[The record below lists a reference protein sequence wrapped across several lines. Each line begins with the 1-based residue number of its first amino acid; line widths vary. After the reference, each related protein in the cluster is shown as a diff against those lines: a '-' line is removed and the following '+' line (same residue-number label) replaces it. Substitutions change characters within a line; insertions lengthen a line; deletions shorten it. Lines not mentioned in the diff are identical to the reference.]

1 MTDDDILRRDVLLA
15 LGATG
20 AASAGAGVG
29 SLGAFIDE
37 ERSGASFQAGGVD
50 LVVHY
55 EGNDETVTVDSGGVG
70 DGPELTLPDP
80 TASTPTEARFC
91 FDLRGNPAYI
101 WLCPGISIDLCSGT
115 SDDEDG
121 LLDEVGETVDGTLGE
136 LADVLDLSLAYCD
149 VNASEPETIL
159 DGSLC
164 EFLGQYAGGFP
175 LDGDARP
182 LVAPGHQE
190 PFQPTGAPGEN
201 PCLCLSLAV
210 TGDLPLDLGA
220 VDLGLNLRFHAVQAR
235 HNDGET
241 GPCAALEPPDPMP
254 TPTPT
259 PTPEPDAAEISFVA
273 FCNSTGNLSE
283 DEVQSLDVSEADG
296 TPALTWETAVDIEHV
311 VLKSGIGSGGD
322 PENPDRGI
330 EVFDYP
336 SGARKDT
343 VRVGEG
349 EPATQRTESTYC
361 LEGDGVK
368 IERAAF
374 DQY

>member
-50 LVVHY
+50 LVVRY

-80 TASTPTEARFC
+80 TESTPTEAKFC
-91 FDLRGNPAYI
+91 FELRGNPAYI
-101 WLCPGISIDLCSGT
+101 WLCPGISTDLCSGT

-121 LLDEVGETVDGTLGE
+121 LLD
-136 LADVLDLSLAYCD
+136 LSLAYCD
-149 VNASEPETIL
+149 VNASESQTIL
-159 DGSLC
+159 EGSLC
-164 EFLGQYAGGFP
+164 EFLEEFEDGIP
-175 LDGDARP
+175 LDGDAGS
-182 LVAPGHQE
+182 VNPGSQE
-190 PFQPTGAPGEN
+190 PFQPTDASGEN

-210 TGDLPLDLGA
+210 TGDLPAGA

-241 GPCAALEPPDPMP
+241 GPCATPEPPEPP
-254 TPTPT
+254 EPTPT
-259 PTPEPDAAEISFVA
+259 PTPEPDAAGISFVA

-283 DEVQSLDVSEADG
+283 DDVQSLDVSEEDG
-296 TPALTWETAVDIEHV
+296 APALTWETEVAVEHV
-311 VLKSGIGSGGD
+311 VLKSGIGSGGA

-336 SGARKDT
+336 SGERKDT

-349 EPATQRTESTYC
+349 DPAAQRTESTYC
-361 LEGDGVK
+361 LEGDGIK

-374 DQY
+374 EQYR